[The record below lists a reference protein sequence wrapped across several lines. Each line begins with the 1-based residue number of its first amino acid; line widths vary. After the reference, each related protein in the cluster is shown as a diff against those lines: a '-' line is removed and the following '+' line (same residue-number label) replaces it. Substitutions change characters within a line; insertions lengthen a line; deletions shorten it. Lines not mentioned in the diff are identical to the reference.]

1 MTAGSLNDI
10 SFNIKDQLIYVTSN
24 DGMLYRIDLQ
34 KTKSLDEE
42 DDDFLDDQGDD
53 GDQIDGD
60 LNDEDLEDDGDDGDI
75 RGQEF

>member
-1 MTAGSLNDI
+1 MNDI

-34 KTKSLDEE
+34 NTKSLDEE

-60 LNDEDLEDDGDDGDI
+60 LNDDVDDDGDDG
-75 RGQEF
+75 GQES

>member
-60 LNDEDLEDDGDDGDI
+60 LNDEDAEDDGDDGDDG
-75 RGQEF
+75 GQE